1 MISKTMQDA
10 FNEQMK
16 HEFYSSYLYLSM
28 SAYCD
33 RANLPGLARWMRA
46 QAQEENKHGMK
57 IFDHLLDRGGRVELQ
72 QLGRPPADFATPREV
87 FEQAHKHEQQVT
99 ASINK
104 VYGLAVDERD
114 FASTAFLDW
123 FVREQVEEEKTSG
136 LLAEQFRMVG
146 EDRPGLLMLDREL
159 GQRKSGQDEGTGGSD
174 VSQAPAAFLGLGAIG
189 APMAA
194 RLARAP
200 PAHGVEPHRVRVPR
214 SSLGSTA
221 PGPRATPREAAARRR
236 GGHHLSPDVAGSGG
250 AARRPGRPPRRAPAR
265 RAAPRLHLRRSGDFA
280 AHRRP
285 SRRAT
290 ASPSPTRR

>member
-10 FNEQMK
+10 MNEQMK

-28 SAYCD
+28 SAFCD

-46 QAQEENKHGMK
+46 QAQEENKHAMK
-57 IFDHLLDRGGRVELQ
+57 IFDHLLDRGGKVELQ
-72 QLGRPPADFATPREV
+72 QLGRPPADFTTPRDV
-87 FEQAHKHEQQVT
+87 FDQAHKHEQQVT

-159 GQRKSGQDEGTGGSD
+159 GQRKSGQSE
-174 VSQAPAAFLGLGAIG
+174 APA
-189 APMAA
+189 
-194 RLARAP
+194 
-200 PAHGVEPHRVRVPR
+200 
-214 SSLGSTA
+214 
-221 PGPRATPREAAARRR
+221 
-236 GGHHLSPDVAGSGG
+236 DV
-250 AARRPGRPPRRAPAR
+250 
-265 RAAPRLHLRRSGDFA
+265 
-280 AHRRP
+280 
-285 SRRAT
+285 T
-290 ASPSPTRR
+290 

>member
-1 MISKTMQDA
+1 MISQKMQDA

-46 QAQEENKHGMK
+46 QAQEETKHGMK
-57 IFDHLLDRGGRVELQ
+57 IFDHVLDRGGKVELKD
-72 QLGRPPADFATPREV
+72 LAGPPADFASPRDV

-114 FASTAFLDW
+114 FASTVFLDW
-123 FVREQVEEEKTSG
+123 FVKEQVEEEKTSG

-159 GQRKSGQDEGTGGSD
+159 GQRKSG
-174 VSQAPAAFLGLGAIG
+174 
-189 APMAA
+189 
-194 RLARAP
+194 
-200 PAHGVEPHRVRVPR
+200 GVEV
-214 SSLGSTA
+214 SA
-221 PGPRATPREAAARRR
+221 
-236 GGHHLSPDVAGSGG
+236 D
-250 AARRPGRPPRRAPAR
+250 PA
-265 RAAPRLHLRRSGDFA
+265 
-280 AHRRP
+280 
-285 SRRAT
+285 
-290 ASPSPTRR
+290 